1 MYTGYVRVAVC
12 NGIIR
17 SRAPAELVLVWAPC
31 TCNSPRGSR
40 STCCQQRRSYW
51 ERMDRCIVLTVKRL
65 WGRRHA
71 GDTSVFTTIRPPTS
85 GRQTTS
91 ASVSAM
97 IRTKSLSNSAR
108 IIFLSLTLICGT
120 GCINGCFC
128 VMVLSYVHQVSF
140 CCLVFVKHPVLHS
153 VPFMYCQDVSSFGNT
168 PVKMCHLSAGGF
180 GSTLELA
187 M

>member
-1 MYTGYVRVAVC
+1 MIWGVPIPTTFQNGDNCPNVTGKSVCEYGYTRFPCHLVYTGYVRVAVC

-51 ERMDRCIVLTVKRL
+51 ERMDGCIVLTVKRL
-65 WGRRHA
+65 WGRGRT

-91 ASVSAM
+91 ASVSAT
-97 IRTKSLSNSAR
+97 IRKKSLSNLAR
-108 IIFLSLTLICGT
+108 IIVLSLTWNSTTILETTLAI
-120 GCINGCFC
+120 
-128 VMVLSYVHQVSF
+128 
-140 CCLVFVKHPVLHS
+140 HS
-153 VPFMYCQDVSSFGNT
+153 NP
-168 PVKMCHLSAGGF
+168 
-180 GSTLELA
+180 
-187 M
+187 